1 MKRSASVTS
10 CGWLSP
16 AMEHALDRS
25 TMNPTR
31 HRQNSWEIII
41 FFSSYEQENVKQYL
55 KPHSKDG
62 VTTTQLQEQQE
73 KQMPGWL
80 QQWGIYQKRTQNK
93 HQLYK

>member
-1 MKRSASVTS
+1 
-10 CGWLSP
+10 
-16 AMEHALDRS
+16 MEHALDRS

-31 HRQNSWEIII
+31 HRQNIWEIII

-73 KQMPGWL
+73 KQMPEWSNIFSHC
-80 QQWGIYQKRTQNK
+80 IYIVYLLHKSLKYVIAT
-93 HQLYK
+93 